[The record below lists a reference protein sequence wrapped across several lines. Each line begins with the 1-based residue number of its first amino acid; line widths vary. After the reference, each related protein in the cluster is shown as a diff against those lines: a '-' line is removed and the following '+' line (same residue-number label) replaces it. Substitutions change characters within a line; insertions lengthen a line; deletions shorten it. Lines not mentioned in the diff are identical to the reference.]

1 MEDNDNEQQ
10 STTVKKETLSV
21 ADIICEFLEI
31 SINLILYIRGVYP
44 DGIFRKCQKY
54 GIAVMMSCHPQ
65 LNEYIKDVLIG
76 IRSLILAGNVERV
89 NLHINSKEDTPIER
103 FVFELQFFELGGIQM
118 PSQSQGIEQYLRDLL
133 LKINAC
139 DALLKPLPTK
149 SDDCTFAVTVQ
160 TKQSVASDMIN
171 FEHFEGFPWVHANK
185 DDKGISIEQPTIMPL
200 KSCVTDLFHLQ
211 CFVEENAKFAK

>member
-10 STTVKKETLSV
+10 STTVKRETSSV

-54 GIAVMMSCHPQ
+54 GIAAMMSCHPE
-65 LNEYIKDVLIG
+65 LNMYIKDVLIG

-89 NLHINSKEDTPIER
+89 NLHINTKDDTPIER
-103 FVFELQFFELGGIQM
+103 FVFELQFFEHGGTQI
-118 PSQSQGIEQYLRDLL
+118 SSHIQGIEQYLRDLL

-139 DALLKPLPTK
+139 DALLKPLPK
-149 SDDCTFAVTVQ
+149 SSDDCTFAVTVE
-160 TKQSVASDMIN
+160 TKQSVANDMVN
-171 FEHFEGFPWVHANK
+171 FEHFEGFPWVNANK
-185 DDKGISIEQPTIMPL
+185 DDKGISIEQSTIMPL
-200 KSCVTDLFHLQ
+200 KSCVTNLFHLQ
-211 CFVEENAKFAK
+211 CFVEENAKFPK